1 MDEGKVTRFKTQTE
15 PEDILVVDDGYIRI
29 PVYNQLKEQI
39 GLFKFNPT
47 DINIVNRYNE
57 VAEKFGD
64 VVKPL
69 SDTSINETGE
79 AADEESV
86 AAINEAEERMIE
98 LFDYMLGTDSKE
110 AFFSQ
115 VHVFTPSG
123 GNFYCE
129 NVFKAIGVYL
139 EKKFSTE
146 IKKIDARLD
155 KHIHGY
161 RTGKHKR
168 GDR

>member
-1 MDEGKVTRFKTQTE
+1 MDEGKVTRSKTQTE

-79 AADEESV
+79 AADE
-86 AAINEAEERMIE
+86 RMIE

-115 VHVFTPSG
+115 VHVFTPIG